1 MISILLVVLWRSSA
15 MAKSSV
21 IVSPAFS
28 EISSVGCE
36 PSTGL
41 VTRQVIGDVSSD
53 SDGAIASEDTL
64 SWSEQHLSSPGS
76 QDDPESYGIYGRI
89 HAFPYSIIQ
98 CSAQAIPLGNGGIG
112 DGTSS
117 ISLPLKSCS
126 LTFDTDHAVVLPAFD
141 LPSEFHS
148 NSVQTSGS
156 SSSSSSDVFIAR
168 SGSPVESQA
177 ISMIPAISEKNY
189 SRKRRKACC
198 CVCT

>member
-1 MISILLVVLWRSSA
+1 ML
-15 MAKSSV
+15 
-21 IVSPAFS
+21 
-28 EISSVGCE
+28 G
-36 PSTGL
+36 
-41 VTRQVIGDVSSD
+41 
-53 SDGAIASEDTL
+53 
-64 SWSEQHLSSPGS
+64 
-76 QDDPESYGIYGRI
+76 
-89 HAFPYSIIQ
+89 
-98 CSAQAIPLGNGGIG
+98 QAIPLGNGGIG

-156 SSSSSSDVFIAR
+156 SSSSSSVVIFAG
-168 SGSPVESQA
+168 SGSQIESQA
-177 ISMIPAISEKNY
+177 IPLISVVSEKLY

>member
-1 MISILLVVLWRSSA
+1 

-112 DGTSS
+112 DGTSHT
-117 ISLPLKSCS
+117 SLPLKSCS
-126 LTFDTDHAVVLPAFD
+126 LSLDSDHSMVLPAFD
-141 LPSEFHS
+141 LLSEFHS

-156 SSSSSSDVFIAR
+156 SSSSSSVVISAG

-177 ISMIPAISEKNY
+177 IPTISVASEKNY

-198 CVCT
+198 CV